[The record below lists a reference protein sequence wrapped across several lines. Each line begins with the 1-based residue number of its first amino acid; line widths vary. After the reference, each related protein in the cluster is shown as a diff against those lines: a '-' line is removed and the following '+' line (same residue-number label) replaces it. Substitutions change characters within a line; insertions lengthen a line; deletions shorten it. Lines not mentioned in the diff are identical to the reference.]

1 MKTAMQEIIQW
12 IVDKQFPVNKEF
24 VEKTIEFTMKE
35 KEQIENAYWASYK
48 EGQYSGDRTAEEYY
62 NETFNQEPK
71 KEYGPSEKYLAK
83 QRELMEDFIWN
94 KMNKL

>member
-1 MKTAMQEIIQW
+1 MELALARIELMKDISPDSIHWQMFKDNYIEA
-12 IVDKQFPVNKEF
+12 
-24 VEKTIEFTMKE
+24 EKK
-35 KEQIENAYWASYK
+35 QIENAYWASYK